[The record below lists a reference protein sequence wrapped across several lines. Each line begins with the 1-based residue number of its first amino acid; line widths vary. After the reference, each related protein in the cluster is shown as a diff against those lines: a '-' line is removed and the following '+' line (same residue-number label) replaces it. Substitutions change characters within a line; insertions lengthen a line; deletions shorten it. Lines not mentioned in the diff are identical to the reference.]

1 MLCGRQA
8 FEGENVS
15 DTLAA
20 VLRGEP
26 DWTLLPDDLPPAI
39 RTLLHRVVCRKDRT
53 QRLADISTAHF
64 LLTEPAGFAATG
76 VRAIAPRLPF
86 RRRVL
91 APAVWLLVGGLVA
104 GTTVWLAMRPLV
116 PSAPRVSRLHITPPS
131 VAALNINSTIRNVA
145 ITSDGTRVI
154 YSGASG
160 TALVV
165 RALDQLDVTSLT
177 GLGTPYGPFVSPDGQ
192 WIGFADATVL
202 KKVAITGGPAMTLA
216 SLDGSLR
223 GATWAPDGTIVYAT
237 TNTTTGLQRIAP
249 GGGEPAVLTRPDP
262 THGEVDHCLAG
273 APTGGP
279 SRAVYDHG
287 DDGRPRPGAGRG
299 LRPPDRDANDA
310 NPRRQRRTLRAER
323 ASRVRRGR

>member
-1 MLCGRQA
+1 
-8 FEGENVS
+8 
-15 DTLAA
+15 
-20 VLRGEP
+20 
-26 DWTLLPDDLPPAI
+26 
-39 RTLLHRVVCRKDRT
+39 
-53 QRLADISTAHF
+53 
-64 LLTEPAGFAATG
+64 
-76 VRAIAPRLPF
+76 
-86 RRRVL
+86 
-91 APAVWLLVGGLVA
+91 
-104 GTTVWLAMRPLV
+104 MRPLV

-223 GATWAPDGTIVYAT
+223 GAT
-237 TNTTTGLQRIAP
+237 
-249 GGGEPAVLTRPDP
+249 
-262 THGEVDHCLAG
+262 
-273 APTGGP
+273 
-279 SRAVYDHG
+279 
-287 DDGRPRPGAGRG
+287 
-299 LRPPDRDANDA
+299 
-310 NPRRQRRTLRAER
+310 
-323 ASRVRRGR
+323 